1 MFTCCLC
8 QEETVYVS
16 NMCME
21 CSKIRRIIG
30 LYGRSEVCNILTR
43 VCIRDNEK
51 REYKIKSE
59 LGDESYIKQVKW
71 INKKESEKENLDNKK

>member
-1 MFTCCLC
+1 MVFSCSLC
-8 QEETVYVS
+8 QTETCYVS
-16 NMCME
+16 SMCDE

-30 LYGRSEVCNILTR
+30 LYGRTEVLDILTR

-51 REYKIKSE
+51 REYKIRSE

-71 INKKESEKENLDNKK
+71 INKNEKGESKQ

>member
-1 MFTCCLC
+1 
-8 QEETVYVS
+8 
-16 NMCME
+16 ME
-21 CSKIRRIIG
+21 CAKIRRIIG
-30 LYGRSEVCNILTR
+30 LYGRSEVCGILTR

-71 INKKESEKENLDNKK
+71 INKTEKKESKQ